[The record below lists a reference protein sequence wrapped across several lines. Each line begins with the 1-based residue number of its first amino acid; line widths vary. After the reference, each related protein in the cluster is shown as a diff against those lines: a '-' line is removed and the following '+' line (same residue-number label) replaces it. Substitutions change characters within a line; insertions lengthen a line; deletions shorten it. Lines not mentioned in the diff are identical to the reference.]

1 MIKTEVSKGST
12 IGANATILC
21 GVKIGINSLVGAG
34 SVVTKNV
41 KSNTIVYG
49 NPASQKLIL
58 NKK

>member
-1 MIKTEVSKGST
+1 VSKGST

-34 SVVTKNV
+34 SVVTKNI
-41 KSNTIVYG
+41 KSNLIVYG